1 MQRRL
6 ASKLH
11 AINVMHIAGAYFTMA
26 KTNDN
31 KKKVYVKPHTKED
44 GTKIKRHY
52 RSTPNK

>member
-1 MQRRL
+1 MNL
-6 ASKLH
+6 
-11 AINVMHIAGAYFTMA
+11 MHIAGAYFTMA

-44 GTKIKRHY
+44 GTKVKRHY